1 MRENKFRKW
10 IRTEIE
16 TEAEA
21 LEKKAEENTELSS
34 LHMPEDSFADL
45 MSRIEA
51 EKKNAAGNSSAIRP
65 YHIRRRT
72 LVAVALTAVLLAA
85 LGLGASG
92 ERLFA
97 PTVESE
103 IADGEY
109 NVRVINGEDVQYF
122 DWTEEEAYEEIE
134 ESLGIL
140 ALRLGYKPKGMELE
154 DAYIDENMGEA
165 QIDFYYGDS
174 ILKVYG
180 NKQNTEAIFETQID
194 GQVIDRVNMFQYDE
208 GIDILQ
214 MDQDDND
221 SKLFAIQLESGN
233 AYYYIIS
240 DVNIS
245 IFKEIVQGLFFESM

>member
-51 EKKNAAGNSSAIRP
+51 EKKNAAENSSAIRP
-65 YHIRRRT
+65 FHIRRRT
-72 LVAVALTAVLLAA
+72 LVAVALAAVLLAA

-109 NVRVINGEDVQYF
+109 NVTIISGDEEIYMDV
-122 DWTEEEAYEEIE
+122 TEEEAYDEIE
-134 ESLGIL
+134 DRLGIL
-140 ALRLGYKPKGMELE
+140 ALRLGYKPKGMELTKVTIGE
-154 DAYIDENMGEA
+154 DMGEA
-165 QIDFYYGDS
+165 QMEFYYES
-174 ILKVYG
+174 VILKIYE
-180 NKQNTEAIFETQID
+180 NKQHERAVFETQTD
-194 GQVIDRVNMFQYDE
+194 GQIIDSVEMFQYDKE
-208 GIDILQ
+208 INILQ
-214 MDQDDND
+214 MNGND
-221 SKLFAIQLESGN
+221 SELLAVQLENSN
-233 AYYYIIS
+233 AYYYVTSNLDIEE
-240 DVNIS
+240 
-245 IFKEIVQGLFFESM
+245 FKRIVQGIFFEVM

>member
-65 YHIRRRT
+65 FHIRRRT
-72 LVAVALTAVLLAA
+72 LVAVALAAVLLAA

-134 ESLGIL
+134 ERLGIL

-154 DAYIDENMGEA
+154 KVYIDENMGEA
-165 QIDFYYGDS
+165 QMEFCDNVS
-174 ILKVYG
+174 ALKIYE
-180 NKQNTEAIFETQID
+180 NKQSRSATFETQFDGELVDSID
-194 GQVIDRVNMFQYDE
+194 TFFYGEKLNVFKIDEENQKFFLATE
-208 GIDILQ
+208 
-214 MDQDDND
+214 
-221 SKLFAIQLESGN
+221 LEQGN
-233 AYYYIIS
+233 AYYYVTANCNL
-240 DVNIS
+240 DK
-245 IFKEIVQGLFFESM
+245 FKEVVQAIFFENV

>member
-51 EKKNAAGNSSAIRP
+51 EKKNAAGNSSAIRSF
-65 YHIRRRT
+65 HIRRRT
-72 LVAVALTAVLLAA
+72 LVAVALAAVLLAA

-134 ESLGIL
+134 ERLGIL
-140 ALRLGYKPKGMELE
+140 ALRLGYKPKGMELKEVHISE
-154 DAYIDENMGEA
+154 DMGEA
-165 QIDFYYGDS
+165 QMVFVDENA
-174 ILKVYG
+174 ILRIYE
-180 NKQNTEAIFETQID
+180 NKQSGNSTFNTHFD
-194 GQVIDRVNMFQYDE
+194 GQVLDEINIFQYDE
-208 GIDILQ
+208 KINILKIEG
-214 MDQDDND
+214 DNSSD
-221 SKLFAIQLESGN
+221 LFAIQLEKGN
-233 AYYYIIS
+233 AYYYVIS
-240 DVNIS
+240 NLDMDGFEEVVQE
-245 IFKEIVQGLFFESM
+245 IFFTSV

>member
-34 LHMPEDSFADL
+34 LQMPEDSFADL

-65 YHIRRRT
+65 FHIRRRT
-72 LVAVALTAVLLAA
+72 LVAVALAAVLLAA

-103 IADGEY
+103 ITDGEY
-109 NVRVINGEDVQYF
+109 NVTIISGDEEIYMDV
-122 DWTEEEAYEEIE
+122 TEEEAYDEIE
-134 ESLGIL
+134 DRLGIL
-140 ALRLGYKPKGMELE
+140 ALRLGYKPKGMELTKVTIGE
-154 DAYIDENMGEA
+154 DMGEA
-165 QIDFYYGDS
+165 QMEFYYES
-174 ILKVYG
+174 VILKIYE
-180 NKQNTEAIFETQID
+180 NKQHERAVFETQTD
-194 GQVIDRVNMFQYDE
+194 GQIIDSVEMFQYDKE
-208 GIDILQ
+208 INILQ
-214 MDQDDND
+214 MNGND
-221 SKLFAIQLESGN
+221 SELLAVQLENSN
-233 AYYYIIS
+233 AYYYVTSNLDIEE
-240 DVNIS
+240 
-245 IFKEIVQGLFFESM
+245 FKRIVQGIFFEVM

>member
-109 NVRVINGEDVQYF
+109 NVTIISGDEEIYMDV
-122 DWTEEEAYEEIE
+122 TEEEAYDEIE
-134 ESLGIL
+134 DRLGIL

-154 DAYIDENMGEA
+154 EVHISEDMGEA
-165 QIDFYYGDS
+165 QMQFSYGERVLR
-174 ILKVYG
+174 IYE
-180 NKQNTEAIFETQID
+180 NKQINNSIFDAQFDGKIVDNIETFHYGEELEILE
-194 GQVIDRVNMFQYDE
+194 IDREDGV
-208 GIDILQ
+208 
-214 MDQDDND
+214 
-221 SKLFAIQLESGN
+221 SSFATLVKEGN
-233 AYYYIIS
+233 AYYHIIS
-240 DVNIS
+240 NLDLNE
-245 IFKEIVQGLFFESM
+245 FKEIIRGIFFKSV